1 MEKEI
6 LEVNR
11 LHLNNIVKDMGE
23 EKLLELKERFML
35 EYTFD
40 AVGMEGKNKIP
51 LNEVAR
57 LYKAG
62 MINGYSERE
71 QKEVVNH
78 LEAYKLM
85 KKWLK
90 DGITDIDEEKLK
102 DLHEVLVR
110 DIFQGGIYRNVNIQI
125 VGAKH
130 QPTSHFKVYDKMKKA
145 FNNEEYEQM
154 SDFEKALYSSAQIA
168 KIHPFFDANGR
179 VGRLVMNFYLMKAG
193 YIPIS
198 ISEELRDEYF
208 NHLETFKIDDNIE
221 PLTKF
226 IKNLINKRYESL
238 INELE

>member
-23 EKLLELKERFML
+23 EKLLKLKERFML

-40 AVGMEGKNKIP
+40 AVSLEGKNKIP
-51 LNEVAR
+51 LKEVAR
-57 LYKAG
+57 LSKSK
-62 MINGYSERE
+62 IIDGYSERE

-78 LEAYKLM
+78 LEAFKLI

-90 DGITDIDEEKLK
+90 DKVSDLDEEKLK
-102 DLHEVLVR
+102 DLHELLVK
-110 DIFQGGIYRNVNIQI
+110 DIFQGGTYRNVNIQI

-130 QPTSHFKVYDKMKKA
+130 QPTSYVKVYDKMKKA
-145 FNNEEYEQM
+145 FQSDVYNKM
-154 SDFEKALYSSAQIA
+154 TDFEKAIYYPAQIA

-193 YIPIS
+193 YIAIS
-198 ISEELRDEYF
+198 IPNNIREEYF
-208 NHLETFKIDDNIE
+208 MHLETFKIDDKLE
-221 PLTKF
+221 PLTNF
-226 IKNLINKRYESL
+226 IKTLLNARYEQL